1 MEPNVPEYV
10 KRSVPVPQT
19 ARVPWYKSTFPSY
32 FGIFLFVGYY
42 LKLAGPTIGYASP
55 TVVLWGLVVAGLLCF
70 GLYYYV
76 PAMLGMQTGRTLY
89 VVGTSTF
96 GTTGGFLIP
105 GILMGLLQ
113 VGWVAVDAALAAGF
127 MMKGLGMTSRT
138 LYSVIALV
146 WLYTLGWVA
155 IKGINYVAQVAKI
168 LNWVPFLV
176 MLIVLWAN
184 RSGIPSYQPPQHQP
198 LTGFLNALL
207 ITIGFFATAGAAG
220 TDFGM
225 NNRNRGDIV
234 LGGLTGIAAGAVIA
248 GGISVLS
255 VAGFLGRQASTVDFD
270 YTAAIASVGA
280 LAPVMF
286 FLFAAAC
293 LVPTCFSAFI
303 AANSFSTML
312 PKISRP
318 VSTLAGVTLSA
329 VLTITGLADN
339 LIGFFSI
346 IAASFG
352 PVCGAMAA
360 DYLLA
365 GRRWSGPRRGINW
378 AGYIA
383 WVVGF
388 LVGMPDH
395 IPGLPAALVKADN
408 PSELYAFAAGFVVV
422 YRVGAPA
429 PAAGGTSYVCRCRRQ
444 SWRALKF
451 SREKNALCERK
462 ERYAPQPVWERRAV
476 TIVHC
481 GS

>member
-1 MEPNVPEYV
+1 MERNVPEYV
-10 KRSVPVPQT
+10 SASVPVPLT
-19 ARVPWYKSTFPSY
+19 GRVPWYKSTFPSY

-42 LKLAGPTIGYASP
+42 LKLSGPTLGFAST
-55 TVVLWGLVVAGLLCF
+55 TVVLWGLVLAGLLCF

-113 VGWVAVDAALAAGF
+113 VGWVAVDAALASSF
-127 MMKGLGMTSRT
+127 IMQGLNQTSKT
-138 LYSVIALV
+138 LHTVIVIV
-146 WLYTLGWVA
+146 WLYSLGWVA
-155 IKGINYVAQVAKI
+155 IKGINYVSQAAKF
-168 LNWVPFLV
+168 LNWIPFLM

-184 RSGIPSYQPPQHQP
+184 RSGIPPYQPPQHQP
-198 LTGFLNALL
+198 LTGFLNALM

-225 NNRNRGDIV
+225 NNRDRRDVV
-234 LGGLTGIAAGAVIA
+234 LGGISGIAAGALIA

-255 VAGFLGRQASTVDFD
+255 VAGYLGRNGGPRSYD

-286 FLFAAAC
+286 FLFAVAC

-312 PKISRP
+312 PRISRT

-329 VLTITGLADN
+329 ILAISGVADN

-346 IAASFG
+346 VAASFG
-352 PVCGAMAA
+352 PICGAMMA

-365 GRRWSGPRRGINW
+365 GRRWSGPRLGINW
-378 AGYIA
+378 AGCIA
-383 WVVGF
+383 WVIGF
-388 LVGMPDH
+388 LVGMPEH

-408 PSELYAFAAGFVVV
+408 PSWLFAFASGFLIYIVLARLGLRPPVV
-422 YRVGAPA
+422 GI
-429 PAAGGTSYVCRCRRQ
+429 G
-444 SWRALKF
+444 
-451 SREKNALCERK
+451 ER
-462 ERYAPQPVWERRAV
+462 P
-476 TIVHC
+476 
-481 GS
+481 

>member
-1 MEPNVPEYV
+1 MERNVPQYV
-10 KRSVPVPQT
+10 SLSVPVPPS

-42 LKLAGPTIGYASP
+42 LKLSGPTLGFANV
-55 TVVLWGLVVAGLLCF
+55 TVVLWGLLVAGLLCF

-113 VGWVAVDAALAAGF
+113 LGWVAVDAAVASGF
-127 MMKGLGMTSRT
+127 ILKGLNLSSSTIR
-138 LYSVIALV
+138 SVIVLV
-146 WLYTLGWVA
+146 WLYSLGWVA
-155 IKGINYVAQVAKI
+155 IKGINYVAQFAKI
-168 LNWVPFLV
+168 FNWIPFL
-176 MLIVLWAN
+176 MILIVLWAN
-184 RSGIPSYQPPQHQP
+184 RSGIPDYQPPQHQP
-198 LTGFLNALL
+198 LTGFMNALM

-225 NNRNRGDIV
+225 NNRNRKDIV
-234 LGGLTGIAAGAVIA
+234 LGGITGVAAGALIA

-255 VAGFLGRQASTVDFD
+255 VAGYLGRHAGPPSYDF
-270 YTAAIASVGA
+270 TAAIASAGA

-318 VSTLAGVTLSA
+318 VSTFAGITLSA
-329 VLTITGLADN
+329 VLAITGLADN
-339 LIGFFSI
+339 LVGFFGI
-346 IAASFG
+346 VAASFG
-352 PVCGAMAA
+352 PICGAMVA

-365 GRRWSGPRRGINW
+365 GRRWSGPRLGINW

-388 LVGMPDH
+388 LVGIPQL
-395 IPGLPAALVKADN
+395 IPGLPPSLVKADN
-408 PSELYAFAAGFVVV
+408 PSELYAFASGFLI
-422 YRVGAPA
+422 YFILARLGLRP
-429 PAAGGTSYVCRCRRQ
+429 P
-444 SWRALKF
+444 
-451 SREKNALCERK
+451 
-462 ERYAPQPVWERRAV
+462 
-476 TIVHC
+476 IVEMAK
-481 GS
+481 S